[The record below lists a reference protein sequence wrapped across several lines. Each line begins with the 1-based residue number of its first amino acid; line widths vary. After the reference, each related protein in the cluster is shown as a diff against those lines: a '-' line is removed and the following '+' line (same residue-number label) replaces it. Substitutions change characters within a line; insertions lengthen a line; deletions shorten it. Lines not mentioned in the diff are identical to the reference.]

1 MKIEFERVFVRFI
14 VNYLTEKRIS
24 HSDFARQLFPDL
36 SEEIAVRQWRRIR
49 DPRGG
54 GKPRK
59 LTLSES
65 ERISSI
71 LNIEFPSLIWQVD
84 QYNKNL
90 KDPK

>member
-1 MKIEFERVFVRFI
+1 MEIEFERVFVRFI
-14 VNYLTEKRIS
+14 VKYLTEKEIS
-24 HSDFARQLFPDL
+24 HSDFARQLFPGLAD
-36 SEEIAVRQWRRIR
+36 EIAVRQWRRIR

-59 LTLSES
+59 LTLTEA
-65 ERISSI
+65 EKISQI

-84 QYNKNL
+84 QSIKNQ